1 MSVKIE
7 LNALLEIIN
16 KNPGIHYNDLVRMS
30 NIPADEVYMR
40 LYGINSWQ
48 DQEDKNGE
56 KINLPT
62 IKIVEVDFRKVLLR
76 GLERSI
82 FFFERYLSNDEIKEI
97 KNVWGFE

>member
-48 DQEDKNGE
+48 YREDKNRK
-56 KINLPT
+56 KINLPP
-62 IKIVEVDFRKVLLR
+62 IKIIEVDFRKELLR
-76 GLERSI
+76 GLERST
-82 FFFERYLSNDEIKEI
+82 FFFERYLAENEIKEI
-97 KNVWGFE
+97 KNVWVFE